1 MTVTETDVLTQKR
14 DDFVNIMRN
23 SFNPLVIDASE
34 AHEAAEFPE
43 LRDLYLN
50 STEDDY
56 DNYDEALLDE
66 VTDALR
72 LVTTGRAKLSA
83 LYNSHRFEEAV
94 AATESNTSD
103 DDLVAAIYHWNPPS
117 VKTASRFSNEYGE
130 VADVLEAGAKLVTES
145 EESEIG
151 PELKKRLNIAAESA
165 AVISERIGQMRQ
177 MRDKVRKAKSEY
189 LTATG
194 RRKRASRTKSAA
206 QSAFAEAFA
215 PIENLPDQANYV
227 FAPSK
232 QKLPDA
238 VKEWNVAGREL
249 RAEAYE
255 IAEASRGIINAVES
269 QNGDT
274 ALDDNA
280 RKQIEAVSD
289 RINTVLDEFGDW
301 ETRLGKPVSEL
312 EQDAQTQFNAFKS
325 ALDALSSVKDN
336 VDKAMKDQ
344 ADAEARDEAEARA
357 EAEAASEGAE

>member
-1 MTVTETDVLTQKR
+1 MAETDVLAQKR
-14 DDFVNIMRN
+14 DDFVSIMRN
-23 SFNPLVIDASE
+23 SFNPLVNDASE
-34 AHEAAEFPE
+34 AHEVAEFQA

-56 DNYDEALLDE
+56 DDYDEATLDE

-94 AATESNTSD
+94 AATESSAD
-103 DDLVAAIYHWNPPS
+103 DDTLVEAIYHWNPPS

-145 EESEIG
+145 EESEVG
-151 PELKKRLNIAAESA
+151 PELKKKLNRAAESA
-165 AVISERIGQMRQ
+165 AVISDRIGQMREV
-177 MRDKVRKAKSEY
+177 RDKVRKAKSEY

-194 RRKRASRTKSAA
+194 RRKRAARTKTAT
-206 QSAFAEAFA
+206 QNAFVAAFA
-215 PIENLPDQANYV
+215 PIENLPDQSDYV

-269 QNGDT
+269 QNGGT
-274 ALDDNA
+274 ALDDDT

-301 ETRLGKPVSEL
+301 ETRLGNPVSEL
-312 EQDAQTQFNAFKS
+312 EQDAQTQFNTFKS
-325 ALDALSSVKDN
+325 ALDALSTVKDN
-336 VDKAMKDQ
+336 VDKALKDR
-344 ADAEARDEAEARA
+344 ADAESRDEAEAEAVSEDA
-357 EAEAASEGAE
+357 E

>member
-1 MTVTETDVLTQKR
+1 MAETDVLTQKR

-94 AATESNTSD
+94 TATESNTSD

-145 EESEIG
+145 EESEVG
-151 PELKKRLNIAAESA
+151 PELKKKLNRAAESA
-165 AVISERIGQMRQ
+165 AVISDRIGQMRE

-194 RRKRASRTKSAA
+194 RRKRAARTKSAT
-206 QSAFAEAFA
+206 QNVLTEAFA
-215 PIENLPDQANYV
+215 PIENLPDQSNYV

-238 VKEWNVAGREL
+238 VKDWNVAGREL
-249 RAEAYE
+249 RAEVNE
-255 IAEASRGIINAVES
+255 IAETSRKIISAVEAQS
-269 QNGDT
+269 GDT
-274 ALDDNA
+274 AIDDDT
-280 RKQIEAVSD
+280 RKQIEAVSTH
-289 RINTVLDEFGDW
+289 INTVLDEFGDW
-301 ETRLGKPVSEL
+301 ETRLGQPVSEL
-312 EQDAQTQFNAFKS
+312 EQDSQTQFNAFKS
-325 ALDALSSVKDN
+325 ALEALSSVKDN
-336 VDKAMKDQ
+336 VDKALKDQ
-344 ADAEARDEAEARA
+344 ADAEARNAAEAEA